1 MDARALKKN
10 GKQSIGRTKGGLTTK
25 IHMCCSSEKYPFIF
39 SISAWNKN
47 DAPEGRKLIDIIYS
61 KDKHYLLADRAYEDN
76 TTRKLSKQHGFK
88 FVVLPKKNR
97 KKRWE
102 YDKELYKR
110 RNEIERYFRRLK
122 RFRRVFTRYEKLD
135 DVHSND

>member
-61 KDKHYLLADRAYEDN
+61 KDKNPLLHSVENSGMIVASYRGGARDHAEGYF
-76 TTRKLSKQHGFK
+76 KQ
-88 FVVLPKKNR
+88 KKNAMERQGRR
-97 KKRWE
+97 K
-102 YDKELYKR
+102 
-110 RNEIERYFRRLK
+110 
-122 RFRRVFTRYEKLD
+122 
-135 DVHSND
+135 NDTYTALPF